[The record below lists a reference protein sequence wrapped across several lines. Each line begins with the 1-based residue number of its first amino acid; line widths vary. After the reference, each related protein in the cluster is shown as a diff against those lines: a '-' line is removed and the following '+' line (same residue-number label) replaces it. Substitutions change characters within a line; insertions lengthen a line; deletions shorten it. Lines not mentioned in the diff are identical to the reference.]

1 MSRKS
6 GRGGALL
13 MVLWLSAALSAIA
26 FSVALRVRTELER
39 AGSEVD
45 GLRAYYLACGAVERA
60 YNYMRYG
67 PGPRDE
73 AGRARYWDPLDPRLV
88 FRFPE
93 GAAVV
98 EVIPES
104 SRFNINFITREE
116 LGRLLFVLGVEP
128 ERARLITAA
137 VMHWRGSELSDLDTL
152 YLSGRPSFRAPRA
165 SFEQIE
171 ELMSVAGVTPELFY
185 GGYARTP
192 GGGLARRAGLRDCLS
207 TYSKGA
213 GFDINTVHPAVMM
226 AVGVSAPAAEAI
238 VAMRRQA
245 PIRDLQRMAPLLG
258 PAAGRFRLAGD
269 NIYTLRATAR
279 LRQPDGRW
287 SDVRRSVAMTVQM
300 FSTVAPNGY
309 RILGWQDA
317 APVEAGELSWPQ

>member
-1 MSRKS
+1 MSRERR
-6 GRGGALL
+6 RGGALL
-13 MVLWLSAALSAIA
+13 LVLWLSAALSAIA
-26 FSVALRVRTELER
+26 FSVALRVRAELER
-39 AGSEVD
+39 AGGDAD

-88 FRFPE
+88 LQFPE
-93 GAAVV
+93 GVAVV

-104 SRFNINFITREE
+104 SRFNINTISREE

-128 ERARLITAA
+128 ERARLIQAG

-152 YLSGRPSFRAPRA
+152 YLSGTPSFRAPRA

-171 ELMSVAGVTPELFY
+171 ELMSVAGVTPELFH

-192 GGGLARRAGLRDCLS
+192 GGAVGRRAGLRDCLS
-207 TYSKGA
+207 TYSKGT
-213 GFDINTVHPAVMM
+213 GFDINTAPPAVMM

-245 PIRDLQRMAPLLG
+245 PIRDLQAVAPLLG
-258 PAAGRFRLAGD
+258 PAAARFRLSGD

-279 LRQPDGRW
+279 LRRPDGRW
-287 SDVRRSVAMTVQM
+287 SDARRAVAMTVQM
-300 FSTVAPNGY
+300 FSTVSPSGY
-309 RILGWQDA
+309 RILAWQDSA
-317 APVEAGELSWPQ
+317 TADTGELAWPE